1 MVLAERGFMQS
12 IRPRRSFLKLAS
24 TLFPLQMMGLEANR
38 FGLAGPQQKNESGTQ
53 SGVQSVTDQFP
64 TQPPEL
70 IREVVTV
77 SHFDLARVKELV
89 DARPELARASWDWGF
104 GDWETCLGAAS
115 HMGNRPIAEY
125 LISKGAR
132 PSIFAAAMLGQL
144 EVVKAF
150 VMAQPGVQRI
160 RGPHCISLLAHAK
173 AGGDASRPV
182 FEYLQSVGDADAEPT
197 SPLSEAD
204 AAALSGTYAFG
215 SASNQ
220 QIDVTWGHGMLSWAR
235 RGMTGRPLHHV
246 GDHVF
251 HPAGAPTARI
261 RFRAE
266 DAVMVMTIEDPD
278 EVLVARRKPE
288 GK

>member
-1 MVLAERGFMQS
+1 MGMEA
-12 IRPRRSFLKLAS
+12 KL
-24 TLFPLQMMGLEANR
+24 
-38 FGLAGPQQKNESGTQ
+38 FGLAGPDQNKESAAP
-53 SGVQSVTDQFP
+53 SVSDQFP

-77 SHFDLARVKELV
+77 SHFDLGKVKELV
-89 DARPELARASWDWGF
+89 EVRPELARASWDWGF

-132 PSIFAAAMLGQL
+132 PSIFSSTMLGHL

-150 VMAQPGVQRI
+150 VTAQPGVQRI
-160 RGPHCISLLAHAK
+160 PGPHCISLLAHAK
-173 AGGDASRPV
+173 AGGDASRAV
-182 FEYLQSVGDADAEPT
+182 FEYLKSVGDADAEPLA
-197 SPLSEAD
+197 PLSESD

-235 RGMTGRPLHHV
+235 RGMMGRPLHHV

-251 HPAGAPTARI
+251 HPAGAPTAHI
-261 RFRAE
+261 RFKAE

-278 EVLVARRKPE
+278 VVLVARRKPE
-288 GK
+288 AK